1 VLSTVL
7 TGTSLVGSGVQAGAL
22 LMFYYGVCPTFR
34 AVDVP
39 DWLRMHVSMD
49 HNIERYM
56 PALNLATGGTS
67 LALLFT
73 AQDGSVRAI
82 RIVALLCNIALALMS
97 ELVNVPINRYLKRGL
112 PVLANQAPAEEQR
125 ELAHLGVL
133 RERWIVWTQWRAA
146 VIALGFVLYA
156 IATLRAR

>member
-7 TGTSLVGSGVQAGAL
+7 TATSLVGSGVQAGAL

-34 AVDVP
+34 GVEVP

-49 HNIERYM
+49 HSIERYM
-56 PALNLATGGTS
+56 PALNLVTGGTS

-73 AQDGSVRAI
+73 AQDGTVRAL

-97 ELVNVPINRYLKRGL
+97 ELVNVPINRYVKRQV

-125 ELAHLGVL
+125 ELAHLAVL
-133 RERWIVWTQWRAA
+133 RERWIVWTQWRAV
-146 VIALGFVLYA
+146 VIALGFILYVT
-156 IATLRAR
+156 ATLAAR